1 MSIPPISEQDQ
12 WLNELRE
19 KIKVGLQELERGEG
33 IELDIV
39 IKQLRDKVQ
48 NASPP

>member
-1 MSIPPISEQDQ
+1 MSIPLIPEQDR

-48 NASPP
+48 NASPH